1 MITGAS
7 SCGPCRRSRSS
18 VITHPASECGNAHR
32 SSTRPA
38 SSITVTSWPW
48 LAQSNPTYF
57 TSSLPLKLVVDSTV
71 SRPSP
76 VPHCSALGRGM
87 SLTPVSGPRRI
98 GGGSTK
104 TGRLPARQRG
114 HPPTRPRS
122 HSRYRF
128 RPHLEYFPNE
138 ASDDFGL
145 RQAFVGA
152 ALGVGAGAWVVAE
165 AAKNDNVERV
175 VGATVAAAIEPVAVG
190 ASAAGGDR
198 RGAAEVRE
206 GGFGLDPVKL
216 SPALMSTWPATSG
229 PTPGRASRAGAA
241 CCTS

>member
-1 MITGAS
+1 MSDRARYTWEHGLERNCPVHSRRKNTLMIFVGVS
-7 SCGPCRRSRSS
+7 PFRESGS
-18 VITHPASECGNAHR
+18 GNV
-32 SSTRPA
+32 S
-38 SSITVTSWPW
+38 
-48 LAQSNPTYF
+48 
-57 TSSLPLKLVVDSTV
+57 
-71 SRPSP
+71 SRPLIVAW
-76 VPHCSALGRGM
+76 VP
-87 SLTPVSGPRRI
+87 T
-98 GGGSTK
+98 GGSMLLWFGKWVRGTVLDDQ
-104 TGRLPARQRG
+104 GGQRVEDLAG
-114 HPPTRPRS
+114 DVA
-122 HSRYRF
+122 
-128 RPHLEYFPNE
+128 LQ
-138 ASDDFGL
+138 AADDLGL

-152 ALGVGAGAWVVAE
+152 ALGVGAGAGVVAE

-198 RGAAEVRE
+198 CGAAEVRE